1 MVLFETM
8 ELPMSL
14 AGVVSM
20 SPAKRSPPAAS
31 VIRFDQRYF
40 GATIKKPKGDSKE
53 VG

>member
-1 MVLFETM
+1 M

-20 SPAKRSPPAAS
+20 SPATGHLQQR
-31 VIRFDQRYF
+31 RYFDSISSYF